1 MKQVRELSGCRKRS
15 NLSQEAVAEKLGVSR
30 QTLSRWE
37 RGETEIPAQYLP
49 KLAELYGVSINELLE
64 EIYGVTDKAS
74 VATSTETPEK
84 PGEQTEVTLA
94 STVQKPSRRYIIALC
109 SMAAVIVLLAGLLIL
124 ASTDRNKQQMDSIH
138 DVQVDQ
144 KDMDIVRVDSVTG
157 SEFDLDLPGE

>member
-15 NLSQEAVAEKLGVSR
+15 KLSQEAVAEKLGVSR

-64 EIYGVTDKAS
+64 EIYSVTDTAS
-74 VATSTETPEK
+74 VAASTEIPEK

-109 SMAAVIVLLAGLLIL
+109 SMAAVIVLRKHATVKVLDVVVPVMAALYFFAPSAGKTAFSLQLA
-124 ASTDRNKQQMDSIH
+124 AATAP
-138 DVQVDQ
+138 
-144 KDMDIVRVDSVTG
+144 VTA
-157 SEFDLDLPGE
+157 

>member
-15 NLSQEAVAEKLGVSR
+15 KLSQEAVAEKLGVSR

-49 KLAELYGVSINELLE
+49 KLAELYGVSVNELLG

-109 SMAAVIVLLAGLLIL
+109 SMAAVIVILAGLLIL
-124 ASTDRNKQQMDSIH
+124 ACTDRNKEQMDSKS
-138 DVQVDQ
+138 DVHVTQDE
-144 KDMDIVRVDSVTG
+144 MDLRPVNTEAG
-157 SEFDLDLPGE
+157 SEFDMVWPNE